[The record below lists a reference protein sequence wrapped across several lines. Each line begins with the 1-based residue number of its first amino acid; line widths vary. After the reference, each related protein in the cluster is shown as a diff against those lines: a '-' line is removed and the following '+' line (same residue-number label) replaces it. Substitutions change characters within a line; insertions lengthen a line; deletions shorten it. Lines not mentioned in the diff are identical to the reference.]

1 MKKNLTRTMTAVALF
16 MALLFVVGCK
26 KSKQVVVPKV
36 VLDEQSA
43 AVSYNKAWLF
53 AEVEDDGGATVTERG
68 FCYGKTGE
76 MLDEI
81 ILAEGGQR
89 FSGELP
95 GLEPMTSYTCKAF
108 AGNEAGRGY
117 SGEFTFTTLVDT
129 IPTVITYEVRDIT
142 YHSAVI
148 SGQVLSGGGQ
158 VVLERG
164 VCYGTEP
171 MPTVESTCVSAGAEV
186 GPFECVLTDLQPDT
200 RYYFRA
206 YAVCSKGV
214 YYGHPFAFGT
224 KLLPL
229 AVSTLGVSEVS
240 ATRAKAAGK
249 VIRDGGLEVT
259 ECGFCWGTMH
269 QPTIEGLHIKAGFG
283 TNEFTSYFSGLEKGQ
298 THYLRAYA
306 INEEDVA
313 YGDEIEFVPDD
324 SFTPWP
330 DGVLPGLFS
339 VGHDSLVRFSQG
351 NLQFYPDENMWRFAE
366 RQWDFV
372 GGRIE
377 DLQYGDM
384 EVGTVYANGAKC
396 DNTKTTRYYE
406 GWIDL
411 FGWGTSGWDNGNEYY
426 HPYDIASV
434 VYHCA
439 SYGPPGNF
447 DLTGDYAEADWGI
460 HNTISNGGSRSWR
473 TPSVREVLYLMNER
487 ETPSG
492 MRFAKAIVAGIYGMI
507 LLPDNWDPSIYPLHA
522 VNEHC
527 LYSVN
532 RITAHEWI
540 EVLEPAG
547 AVFLPAAG
555 ERYQFTGY
563 DGLWYDN
570 AVSSEYMIS
579 GHYWTTTQ
587 SGVNIAHALMVLPY
601 ETSYHGCLNSEASRC
616 NGRSVRLISDE

>member
-1 MKKNLTRTMTAVALF
+1 MKKYLTKTMTAILF
-16 MALLFVVGCK
+16 AALLFAVGCK
-26 KSKQVVVPKV
+26 KPKEVVAPKV
-36 VLDEQSA
+36 VMDEQSA

-53 AEVEDDGGATVTERG
+53 AEVVDDGGSTVTERG
-68 FCYGKTGE
+68 FCYGKAGE
-76 MLDEI
+76 MLDGVV
-81 ILAEGGQR
+81 LVEGGQR

-117 SGEFTFTTLVDT
+117 SVEFTFTTLVDT
-129 IPTVITYEVRDIT
+129 IPTVVTYEVRDIT

-158 VVLERG
+158 AVLERG
-164 VCYGTEP
+164 ICYGTEP
-171 MPTVESTCVSAGAEV
+171 LPTVGSTCVSAGADV

-206 YAVCSKGV
+206 YAVCTKGV

-224 KLLPL
+224 KLLPM

-240 ATRAKAAGK
+240 GTRAKAAGK

-259 ECGFCWGTMH
+259 ECGFCWGTGH
-269 QPTIEGLHIKAGFG
+269 HPTIEGLHIKAGVG
-283 TNEFTSYFSGLEKGQ
+283 TDEFSSYFSGLEKGQ

-306 INEEDVA
+306 INEDGVA
-313 YGDEIEFVPDD
+313 YGDEIAFFPDD
-324 SFTPWP
+324 AFTPWP
-330 DGVLPGLFS
+330 EGVLPGLFS

-372 GGRIE
+372 GGRIT
-377 DLQYGDM
+377 DMQYGDM

-411 FGWGTSGWDNGNEYY
+411 FGWGTSGWNNGNEYY
-426 HPYDIASV
+426 RPYDIASV
-434 VYHCA
+434 AYHCA

-473 TPSVREVLYLMNER
+473 TPSVYEVLYLMNER

-492 MRFAKAIVAGIYGMI
+492 MRFAKAIVAGICGMI
-507 LLPDNWDPSIYPLHA
+507 LLPDNWDAAIYPLQT

-527 LYSVN
+527 VYSVN
-532 RITAHEWI
+532 RISGHEWV

-555 ERYQFTGY
+555 ERYQLTGY
-563 DGLWYDN
+563 DGIWYDN
-570 AVSSEYMIS
+570 SVSSMFMM
-579 GHYWTTTQ
+579 GGTYWTTTQ
-587 SGVNIAHALMVLPY
+587 TGVNIAHALKVLPY
-601 ETSYHGCLNSEASRC
+601 PTSYHECLNSEASRC
-616 NGRSVRLISDE
+616 NGCSVRLISDE